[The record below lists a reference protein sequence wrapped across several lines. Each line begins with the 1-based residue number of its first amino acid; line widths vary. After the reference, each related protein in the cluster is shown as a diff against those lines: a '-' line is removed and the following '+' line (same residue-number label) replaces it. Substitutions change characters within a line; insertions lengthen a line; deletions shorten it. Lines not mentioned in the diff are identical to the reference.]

1 MVIHEEVWK
10 LLADNEETE
19 YVDTEFVYIFFR
31 ILLDQAN
38 LSHSETVKI
47 LQGKF
52 SSSLPS

>member
-31 ILLDQAN
+31 ILMDPAN

-47 LQGKF
+47 LQGK
-52 SSSLPS
+52 